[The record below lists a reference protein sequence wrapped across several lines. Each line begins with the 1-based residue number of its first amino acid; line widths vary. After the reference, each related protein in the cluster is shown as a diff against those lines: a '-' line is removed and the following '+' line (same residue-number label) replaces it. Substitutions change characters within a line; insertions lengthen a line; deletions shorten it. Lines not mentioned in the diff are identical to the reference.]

1 MRFVPLRLSRDET
14 IALTGRHLNPALAKL
29 MAFAGMG
36 VEARGEGCW
45 VTDDE
50 GHRLLDCLGGYG
62 VFSLGHCPPAV
73 VEAVRAQLD
82 DMALGCKAMFSE
94 PAARLAARLAELA
107 PGGVEC
113 AFFCNSGAEAVEAA
127 LKFAR
132 SATGRPKLVSALG
145 GYHGKTL
152 GALSV
157 TPKAKYQDPFRP
169 LLADVASVPFGDAS
183 ALAGAIDGE
192 TAAFIVEPIQGEG
205 GIHLAPEGYL
215 EEARRICDEAG
226 ALLIVDEVQTGL
238 GRTGP
243 FFATTVE
250 PDLMCLGKALGGGV
264 MPLAAVMGKRWIWEK
279 VFGEN
284 PLAHTSTFG
293 ASPIACSAGLAA
305 VEGCLAASANGAEV
319 GAWLLGE
326 LQALAEA
333 SPLLV
338 EARGRGMMIGV
349 EFAADELAEL
359 TVAQMIPRGLL
370 AAYTLNNPRVM
381 RFEPPLIMTM
391 EEARQAVEIFAES
404 VAAVQAILKD
414 LGLEP

>member
-1 MRFVPLRLSRDET
+1 
-14 IALTGRHLNPALAKL
+14 
-29 MAFAGMG
+29 
-36 VEARGEGCW
+36 
-45 VTDDE
+45 
-50 GHRLLDCLGGYG
+50 
-62 VFSLGHCPPAV
+62 
-73 VEAVRAQLD
+73 
-82 DMALGCKAMFSE
+82 
-94 PAARLAARLAELA
+94 
-107 PGGVEC
+107 
-113 AFFCNSGAEAVEAA
+113 
-127 LKFAR
+127 
-132 SATGRPKLVSALG
+132 
-145 GYHGKTL
+145 
-152 GALSV
+152 
-157 TPKAKYQDPFRP
+157 
-169 LLADVASVPFGDAS
+169 
-183 ALAGAIDGE
+183 
-192 TAAFIVEPIQGEG
+192 
-205 GIHLAPEGYL
+205 
-215 EEARRICDEAG
+215 
-226 ALLIVDEVQTGL
+226 
-238 GRTGP
+238 
-243 FFATTVE
+243 
-250 PDLMCLGKALGGGV
+250 MCLGKALGGGV

-319 GAWLLGE
+319 GAWLLSE
-326 LQALAEA
+326 LLALAEA

-391 EEARQAVEIFAES
+391 EEARQAVDIFAES